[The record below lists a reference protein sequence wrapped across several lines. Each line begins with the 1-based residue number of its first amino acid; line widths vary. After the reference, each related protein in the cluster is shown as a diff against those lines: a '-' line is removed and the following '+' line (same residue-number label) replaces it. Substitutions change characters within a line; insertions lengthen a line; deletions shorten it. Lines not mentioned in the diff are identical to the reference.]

1 MSGEGRQDD
10 APSPAWIPLV
20 GPEEAGGEL
29 AETYRRIGA
38 RSRVANV
45 IGVHSLHPAAME
57 AHLELYRTL
66 MFGPSPLSRLEREAL
81 AVVVS
86 ALNDCFY

>member
-1 MSGEGRQDD
+1 M
-10 APSPAWIPLV
+10 
-20 GPEEAGGEL
+20 GPEEADGEL

-38 RSRVANV
+38 RSRVAY
-45 IGVHSLHPAAME
+45 IMGIHSLHPAAME
-57 AHLELYRTL
+57 AHMELYRTL

-86 ALNDCFY
+86 AANDCFY

>member
-1 MSGEGRQDD
+1 MRDEPEDEG
-10 APSPAWIPLV
+10 ALSPAWIALV
-20 GPEEAGGEL
+20 GPEEAEGEL

-38 RSRVANV
+38 RSRVDNI

-81 AVVVS
+81 AVAVS
-86 ALNDCFY
+86 AANDCFY